1 MTEEQSKP
9 KISLAFDWSLLRPDM
24 RQYKQQSIE
33 VLPKAVTIQVE
44 IDLTH
49 ETVANSEAI
58 LQAQLGAG
66 KEPKPILTVTGMR
79 QAMEAFEAV
88 LLDDVKE
95 QVEPVWEDA
104 DFDEDE
110 APIDVTEE
118 FADTSEEDFGDEP
131 ADDWEDEADI
141 PDEEDDQSWEED
153 DKDDWS

>member
-24 RQYKQQSIE
+24 REYKQQSIE

-49 ETVANSEAI
+49 ETIVNSKEI

-66 KEPKPILTVTGMR
+66 KAPKPILTVAGMR

-88 LLDDVKE
+88 LVDDLKE
-95 QVEPVWEDA
+95 KVEPVWKDA
-104 DFDEDE
+104 DFDEDKPE
-110 APIDVTEE
+110 ATETSE
-118 FADTSEEDFGDEP
+118 TSEEDFGDEP
-131 ADDWEDEADI
+131 ADEWEDNTDI